1 MKKSNK
7 NKFDTD
13 LLIIGAGVIGLAISY
28 FFSQKGIK
36 TILIDKE
43 RNFGSINSSRNTET
57 IHAGIYYKE
66 NSLKHLLCIRGKE
79 LLYRFC
85 DKYKIRFNKCGKIF
99 IAQTIKDL
107 EKINKIKKQANKNGL
122 LDLKELD
129 KNQIKKMEPLLKTSG
144 GLFSPSTGIFDSYE
158 FMQTLMNLCI
168 ENDIIYSNY
177 CEAKSAELYYDG
189 WEVNITNLREKNNFK
204 IKARSVINSMGLNSI
219 NFFKNMYPKIKT
231 PILNPIKGA
240 YLKYIGKSPFK
251 HIIYPAI
258 DPGKIEERID
268 AAPTIFGELRFG
280 PSVEETKNIDDFSV
294 DKKLIKKFSYNIK
307 KYFPKLDEKKL
318 ILDQAGIRPKIFE
331 KNKEVSDFKF
341 IWAPEGN
348 WLNLWGIES
357 PGLTSSLAIG
367 EYVYEKFKKKGI
379 I

>member
-240 YLKYIGKSPFK
+240 YLKYIGK
-251 HIIYPAI
+251 
-258 DPGKIEERID
+258 
-268 AAPTIFGELRFG
+268 L
-280 PSVEETKNIDDFSV
+280 
-294 DKKLIKKFSYNIK
+294 KL
-307 KYFPKLDEKKL
+307 KL
-318 ILDQAGIRPKIFE
+318 
-331 KNKEVSDFKF
+331 
-341 IWAPEGN
+341 
-348 WLNLWGIES
+348 
-357 PGLTSSLAIG
+357 
-367 EYVYEKFKKKGI
+367 
-379 I
+379 